1 MNTFI
6 IAAITAD
13 GFIGRGA
20 HHLSTRW
27 TSQADKE
34 FFTSK
39 TKAAG
44 VVVMGRS
51 TFDTI
56 NRALPGRRTIVM
68 TSRQLEVNGIEPT
81 TESPTE
87 IVARLK
93 AQGVNELAICGGAT
107 VYTQFLQAN
116 VVDELFLTVHPTVFG
131 AGVTLFNADVEAK
144 LQLIEAKSIGDD
156 TVLLHYSVAAS

>member
-20 HHLSTRW
+20 DHLSTRW

-39 TKAAG
+39 TKSAG
-44 VVVMGRS
+44 VAVMGRS

-68 TSRQLEVNGIEPT
+68 TTRKLEVDGVEPT
-81 TESPTE
+81 TESPVE
-87 IVARLK
+87 IVDRLK
-93 AQGVNELAICGGAT
+93 NEGVSELAICGGAT
-107 VYTQFLQAN
+107 VYTQFLQAGL
-116 VVDELFLTVHPTVFG
+116 VSDVFLTVHPMVFG
-131 AGVTLFNADVEAK
+131 QGITLFNAAIETTLKLVETK
-144 LQLIEAKSIGDD
+144 PLGDD
-156 TVLLHYSVAAS
+156 TVLLHYKVAAS